1 MLQGYTEVRCG
12 LEVVSVEKQEQAEH
26 SEKEAAKAHKA
37 VSLIRFA
44 ADCMGFE
51 VSGRIWLRSK
61 ESGKEY
67 R

>member
-1 MLQGYTEVRCG
+1 MIVD
-12 LEVVSVEKQEQAEH
+12 KQAVWP
-26 SEKEAAKAHKA
+26 EKEEARAHKT

-51 VSGRIWLRSK
+51 VTGRIWLKSK

-67 R
+67 K